1 MRFSNRFSFIF
12 VQNLKNSME
21 FKTAF
26 KASRMYSIIVFGI
39 FLYALSWTAF
49 LLPHKITGGGVSG
62 IGALVFYA
70 TGFPVG
76 YTYFIIN
83 IGLILLA
90 IKVLGANFGVKTIFG
105 VTTGAILLSL
115 LQTFIHEPVI
125 EDKFLSAIIG
135 GILSGVG
142 LGIVFTQGGSTGGTD
157 IIAMIIN
164 KYRNISPGR
173 VILYCD
179 VFIIGSSFLV
189 LTELLPVK
197 RIETIVY
204 GYVAMAIT
212 AYAIDAVLSGSRQ
225 SVQMLIFSKKYYEIA
240 DRITTQLNR
249 GVTVIDGQGWY
260 TKESQKVVITMVR
273 KHEVSDIYK
282 IVKEIDNQAFMS
294 VANVMGV
301 YGQGFERIRG

>member
-1 MRFSNRFSFIF
+1 MT
-12 VQNLKNSME
+12 
-21 FKTAF
+21 FKTIF
-26 KASRMYSIIVFGI
+26 KTTRTYSIIVFGL

-62 IGALVFYA
+62 IGALVYYA

-83 IGLILLA
+83 IGLILVA
-90 IKVLGANFGVKTIFG
+90 IKMLGASFGVKTIFG
-105 VTTGAILLSL
+105 VVTGAFLLSI
-115 LQTFIHEPVI
+115 LQPLIQIPIV

-135 GILSGVG
+135 GILAGVG
-142 LGIVFTQGGSTGGTD
+142 LGIIFTQGGSTGGTD

-173 VILYCD
+173 VILLCD

-189 LTELLPVK
+189 LTELVPVK

-212 AYAIDAVLSGSRQ
+212 AYAIDMVLSGSRQ
-225 SVQMLIFSKKYYEIA
+225 SVQMFIFSKSYKEIA
-240 DRITTQLNR
+240 DRITKEMNR
-249 GVTVIDGQGWY
+249 GVTVIDGVGWY
-260 TKESQKVVITMVR
+260 SQENQKVVITLVR
-273 KHEVSDIYK
+273 KHEANDIYRL
-282 IVKEIDNQAFMS
+282 IKEVDTDAFIS

-301 YGQGFERIRG
+301 YGRGFERIRS

>member
-1 MRFSNRFSFIF
+1 MTFKT
-12 VQNLKNSME
+12 V
-21 FKTAF
+21 FKTA
-26 KASRMYSIIVFGI
+26 RTYTIIVFGL

-49 LLPHKITGGGVSG
+49 LLPHRITGGGVSG

-76 YTYFIIN
+76 YTYFLIN
-83 IGLILLA
+83 IGLILIA
-90 IKVLGANFGVKTIFG
+90 IKVLGASFGVKTIFG
-105 VTTGAILLSL
+105 VTVGAFLLSL
-115 LQTFIHEPVI
+115 LQSFIHLPVV

-135 GILSGVG
+135 GMLAGVG
-142 LGIVFTQGGSTGGTD
+142 LGIIFTQGGSTGGTD

-173 VILYCD
+173 IILYCD

-189 LTELLPVK
+189 LTELTSVK

-225 SVQMLIFSKKYYEIA
+225 SVQMFIFSRNYKEIA
-240 DRITTQLNR
+240 DRITKQMNR
-249 GVTVIDGQGWY
+249 GVTVIDGVGWY
-260 TKESQKVVITMVR
+260 TQENQKVVITLVR
-273 KHEVSDIYK
+273 KHEASDIYK
-282 IVKEIDNQAFMS
+282 IIKEIDVDAFIS

-301 YGQGFERIRG
+301 YGRGFERIRS

>member
-1 MRFSNRFSFIF
+1 MTFNKI
-12 VQNLKNSME
+12 
-21 FKTAF
+21 FKTTR
-26 KASRMYSIIVFGI
+26 SLSIIVFGL

-62 IGALVFYA
+62 IGALVYYA
-70 TGFPVG
+70 TGFPLG

-83 IGLILLA
+83 IGLILIA
-90 IKVLGANFGVKTIFG
+90 IKILGASFGVKTIFG
-105 VTTGAILLSL
+105 VVTGSVLLSL
-115 LQTFIHEPVI
+115 LQSLIQMPVV
-125 EDKFLSAIIG
+125 EDKLLSAIIG
-135 GILSGVG
+135 GILAGVG
-142 LGIVFTQGGSTGGTD
+142 LGIIFTQGGSTGGTD

-173 VILYCD
+173 IILYCD

-189 LTELLPVK
+189 LTELTPVK

-225 SVQMLIFSKKYYEIA
+225 SVQMFIFSRNYKEIA
-240 DRITTQLNR
+240 DRITKQMNR
-249 GVTVIDGQGWY
+249 GVTVLDGVGWY
-260 TKESQKVVITMVR
+260 TQENQKVVITLVR
-273 KHEVSDIYK
+273 KHEASDIYK
-282 IVKEIDNQAFMS
+282 IIKEIDVDAFIS

-301 YGQGFERIRG
+301 YGRGFERIRS

>member
-1 MRFSNRFSFIF
+1 MTFKT
-12 VQNLKNSME
+12 V
-21 FKTAF
+21 FKTA
-26 KASRMYSIIVFGI
+26 RTYTIIVFGL

-49 LLPHKITGGGVSG
+49 LLPHRITGGGVSG

-76 YTYFIIN
+76 YTYFLIN
-83 IGLILLA
+83 IGLILIA
-90 IKVLGANFGVKTIFG
+90 IKVLGASFGVKTIFG
-105 VTTGAILLSL
+105 VTVGAFLLSL
-115 LQTFIHEPVI
+115 LQSFIHLPVV

-135 GILSGVG
+135 GMLAGVG
-142 LGIVFTQGGSTGGTD
+142 LGIIFTQGGSTGGTD

-173 VILYCD
+173 IILYCD

-189 LTELLPVK
+189 LTELTPVK

-225 SVQMLIFSKKYYEIA
+225 SVQMFIFSRNYKEIA
-240 DRITTQLNR
+240 DRITKQMNR
-249 GVTVIDGQGWY
+249 GVTVIDGVGWY
-260 TKESQKVVITMVR
+260 TQENQKVVITLVR
-273 KHEVSDIYK
+273 KHEASDIYK
-282 IVKEIDNQAFMS
+282 IIKEIDVDAFIS

-301 YGQGFERIRG
+301 YGRGFERIRS